1 MRPAIEGVDSINEA
15 LVFNGIREPWG
26 MYDPAMDVQIYPLT
40 VVTYQIGETTVEEC
54 N

>member
-1 MRPAIEGVDSINEA
+1 
-15 LVFNGIREPWG
+15 

-40 VVTYQIGETTVEEC
+40 AMTYQIGKTTVEER